1 MSTPANLVVYS
12 TTPKPKSK
20 NQQNQN
26 KTKQVQLMQLAPTR
40 KRTQV
45 RRKQRTKVGDNG
57 QMLVMG
63 ADASQKVHIPPPFPM
78 GPYTVLRSRTVI
90 DMSSTPTNHKVY
102 LIGPHFST
110 AIGQANINDIICID
124 GVGGDAPG
132 GNPGETYTQD
142 VLIKDYANAAGST
155 MAQLHACT
163 VVVASASSMTTAQG
177 NVHMGVLNQR
187 IRRTSFATYNA
198 LGISLKSR
206 QEMRPYTGAA
216 LLTPAKVTTYP
227 VDVVDWAAQ
236 DALLSGESAGTNVA
250 KDTLGQIAIVFSPA
264 TTTYYTITMYCEW
277 RVNFTDTVLAST
289 ATKKAPTPNY
299 MWDSIVRAGQATGGF
314 IHDALGA
321 TAQAGASKFFQ
332 YAAGALMEN
341 AQRAISDVR
350 EPLALTGRALPL
362 MIADA

>member
-1 MSTPANLVVYS
+1 MSTPTNLVVYP
-12 TTPKPKSK
+12 TARKMK
-20 NQQNQN
+20 NKNPQN
-26 KTKQVQLMQLAPTR
+26 KTKDAVQLVQVAPQR
-40 KRTQV
+40 KRMQK
-45 RRKQRTKVGDNG
+45 RRNGRKYGDNG
-57 QMLVMG
+57 QLLVLG

-90 DMSSTPTNHKVY
+90 DMGSSALSHKVF

-110 AIGQANINDIICID
+110 AIGQTNINDVICID
-124 GVGGDAPG
+124 GIGGDVPG
-132 GNPGETYTQD
+132 TTETYTTD
-142 VLIKDYANAAGST
+142 VLMTSYANAAGST

-163 VVVASASSMTTAQG
+163 VVVACASSMTTAQG

-187 IRRTSFATYNA
+187 IRRSSFATYNA

-206 QEMRPYTGAA
+206 QEMRPYTGGA
-216 LLTPAKVTTYP
+216 LMTPAKVTTYP

-264 TTTYYTITMYCEW
+264 TVTYYTVTIYCEW

-289 ATKKAPTPNY
+289 ATKKAPTPNV

-314 IHDALGA
+314 IHDTLGSA
-321 TAQAGASKFFQ
+321 AQAGASTFFH
-332 YAAGALMEN
+332 YASGALMEN
-341 AQRAISDVR
+341 AQNAIAGMR
-350 EPLALTGRALPL
+350 NPNLALTGRTLPL